1 MSLPNTSSPSLAQ
14 EHPPSDDFLR
24 RWLALSSAERRSLLA
39 LADEIALTSGDMDEK
54 VDALSKRF
62 RNIEATTRQQAATVQ
77 ELVASMQSVEIDGK
91 WIPLSEVAT
100 GLGEMLSGVIGKVS
114 QLSTRG
120 SSLVSSL
127 DGVLDEL
134 DSVEASVV
142 QIDRINHQTNLLA
155 LNAKI
160 EAARAGEAGRGFAV
174 VADEVRELA
183 KSVNDLSQVIQ
194 KQVTSIANGLRGSH
208 SILREIATVDMSH
221 ENVAANTQVQTV
233 MRCLVEQNS
242 RFAEVLQETATTTQ
256 HITEDVAA
264 SIVGMQ
270 FQDLAK
276 QRLDNV
282 RNALTA
288 LASLVADAAAETGA
302 AVKGGETEI
311 PSGWVH
317 RMTAPFTL
325 SETRKRF
332 VDRVFPGR
340 DKITA
345 APAATAQK
353 ASDGIE
359 LF

>member
-1 MSLPNTSSPSLAQ
+1 MTLPNTSSPPVAPDHDASV
-14 EHPPSDDFLR
+14 DFVR
-24 RWLALSSAERRSLLA
+24 RWLALSHAQRRALLA
-39 LADEIALTSGDMDEK
+39 LADEIALTSDDMDEK
-54 VDALSKRF
+54 VNALSKRF
-62 RNIEATTRQQAATVQ
+62 RHIEATTRQQTTTVQ
-77 ELVASMQSVEIDGK
+77 ELVASMQAVEIDGK
-91 WIPLSEVAT
+91 WVPLSEVAA
-100 GLGEMLSGVIGKVS
+100 GLGNMLSGVIGKVS

-134 DSVEASVV
+134 NSVEASVV
-142 QIDRINHQTNLLA
+142 QIDRINHQTNFLA

-183 KSVNDLSQVIQ
+183 QSVNDLSQVIQ
-194 KQVTSIANGLRGSH
+194 KQVTSIANGLRSSH
-208 SILREIATVDMSH
+208 STLREIATVDTSQ
-221 ENVAANTQVQTV
+221 ENVAANAHVQMV

-242 RFAEVLQETATTTQ
+242 RFADVLQETASTTQ
-256 HITEDVAA
+256 NITEDIAA
-264 SIVGMQ
+264 GIVGMQ

-282 RNALTA
+282 GNALKA
-288 LASLVADAAAETGA
+288 LASLTADVTAETSMADTGA
-302 AVKGGETEI
+302 E
-311 PSGWVH
+311 SGTPASWID

-332 VDRVFPGR
+332 VDRVFAGR
-340 DKITA
+340 TKVSA
-345 APAATAQK
+345 APARAAQH